1 MKIAV
6 AQDDGVTVVRL
17 SGRMDALGLE
27 QVAIPLNNAIAARK
41 ALAVVDLSG
50 VEFMTSMG
58 LWQFFGAARAQR
70 RHGGTLVLAAPQAS
84 VQAVLD
90 GTRMEHVMPVY
101 ATVDEALAALR
112 AVAVGSS

>member
-50 VEFMTSMG
+50 VEFMTSMS
-58 LWQFFGAARAQR
+58 LWQFFGAARAQH
-70 RHGGTLVLAAPQAS
+70 RHGGTL
-84 VQAVLD
+84 
-90 GTRMEHVMPVY
+90 
-101 ATVDEALAALR
+101 ALAAR
-112 AVAVGSS
+112 